1 MIYVIGAVV
10 LILVIFIVIVI
21 FKYVKLKDVQ
31 KSIEMCIKSIDE
43 LLNKKLE
50 LVNSLLKD
58 IDNKNIEEKFSYNED
73 ASLYEREDIL
83 FNTSFEINKYIKEK
97 KTKKLMPKVQDLN
110 NLEEDIDGLK
120 DYYNAN
126 VLNYNDIF
134 LKKNLNKL
142 FKLLKFDSYKSF
154 KIRKLEEYEI
164 FKNQSSLKL
173 TGLIFFDIKK
183 LLALENGL
191 LPKNPYLAENGDG

>member
-58 IDNKNIEEKFSYNED
+58 IDNKNIEEKFSYNVE

-97 KTKKLMPKVQDLN
+97 KIKKLMPKVQDLN

-164 FKNQSSLKL
+164 FKN
-173 TGLIFFDIKK
+173 
-183 LLALENGL
+183 
-191 LPKNPYLAENGDG
+191 